1 MSEQISVALCTY
13 NGVRFIAEQLDS
25 ILSQTVLP
33 AQIVISDDGSSDGT
47 IEFIEQFWAESI
59 HNKPIL
65 NSVEL
70 KILRNQNSLG
80 VTKNFEQALKACT
93 QPLIALCDQDDVWVA
108 TKLEQLS
115 ELFTENKRLLL
126 VFTDSR
132 LVNAQGQPLG
142 HTSFDALRVS
152 PTERTS
158 FEKQQGSQV
167 FLKRNLATGATMML
181 RRQLLDVATPFPT
194 EWVHDEWLALIAS
207 FAGDVR
213 LYDECL
219 IDYRQHGSNQI
230 GMKKP
235 GIKHYIGRLI
245 FPRTERNFR
254 LYRRALQM
262 SEHPF
267 FQQAN
272 TDAYLAARGKLEHET
287 ARRQLPASR
296 INRIKPIVREMRT
309 GRYKKFGLGSQDI
322 ARDLIQPA

>member
-1 MSEQISVALCTY
+1 MSEHISVALCTY
-13 NGVRFIAEQLDS
+13 NGVRFIKEQLDS
-25 ILSQTVLP
+25 ILRQTILP
-33 AQIVISDDGSSDGT
+33 DQIIISDDGSTDGT
-47 IEFIEQFWAESI
+47 IECIEQFWAETIQGNHFFNSI
-59 HNKPIL
+59 
-65 NSVEL
+65 EL
-70 KILRNQNSLG
+70 TLLRNENSLG

-93 QPLIALCDQDDVWVA
+93 HSLIALCDQDDVWVA

-115 ELFTENKRLLL
+115 EMFDENKKLLL

-132 LVNAQGQPLG
+132 LVDAEGHPLG
-142 HTSFDALRVS
+142 L
-152 PTERTS
+152 TS
-158 FEKQQGSQV
+158 FEALSVSSWEKAAFESQQGTQV

-245 FPRTERNFR
+245 FPRTERNLR
-254 LYRRALQM
+254 LYLRAQQM
-262 SEHPF
+262 SEHSF

-272 TDAYLAARGKLEHET
+272 TEAFLAAQGKLEHET